1 MSDVLER
8 LLAVEKDAAALVAQA
23 EAEAARRRAAAQ
35 ARSADRA
42 AEAVKAEAV
51 RAAERIAAAKEEIA
65 AERER
70 RSRAHGQSLA
80 ARPRDTQALR
90 RVVEEFVD
98 KGL

>member
-1 MSDVLER
+1 MSDVLEK

-35 ARSADRA
+35 GQAEGRA
-42 AEAVKAEAV
+42 AEAVKAAAV
-51 RAAERIAAAKEEIA
+51 LAAGRIASAKAAIA
-65 AERER
+65 AERDQ

-80 ARPRDTQALR
+80 VRPRDTEALK

-98 KGL
+98 KAL